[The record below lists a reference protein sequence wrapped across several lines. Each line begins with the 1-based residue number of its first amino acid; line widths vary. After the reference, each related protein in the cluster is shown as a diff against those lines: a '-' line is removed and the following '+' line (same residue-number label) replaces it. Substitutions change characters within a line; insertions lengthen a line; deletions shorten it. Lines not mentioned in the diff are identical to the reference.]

1 MLVAVA
7 MGDGDGGG
15 DLRRLSVVVDD
26 VGGRL
31 CAAADGLLRCGKA
44 LRGMYN
50 ASCPSVCL

>member
-1 MLVAVA
+1 